1 MKSMTIFWRASYMS
15 YHNVPKLQLCE
26 WQFDKEH
33 LMSHMRWGVN
43 RLRDRQRQCQMND
56 GGVEVISK
64 TRPIN
69 ACIHAPFLFG
79 SRRQPQVSEPR
90 ASRRWCYHGNARNAE
105 LKYDLSE
112 GRSRRDGMDDVETV
126 I

>member
-1 MKSMTIFWRASYMS
+1 
-15 YHNVPKLQLCE
+15 
-26 WQFDKEH
+26 
-33 LMSHMRWGVN
+33 MSHMRWGLN
-43 RLRDRQRQCQMND
+43 RLRDRQRHCQMND

-69 ACIHAPFLFG
+69 AYIHAPFLFG

-90 ASRRWCYHGNARNAE
+90 ASRRCHHGNSRNAE
-105 LKYDLSE
+105 LKYDFNE
-112 GRSRRDGMDDVETV
+112 GRSKRDEMRDVETV